1 MSAPKITELGTNS
14 IRSLLLKYAL
24 PGIIA
29 MTASSLYNMVDS
41 IFIGHGVGAM
51 ALSGLTVAKPF
62 MDICAAFGSLVGV
75 GASSLVAIKLG
86 EKDYRSANDV
96 LANVILLNVL
106 LGAIVMA
113 VGLFWLDPI
122 LYAFGASDETIVYA
136 RDYMEIIL
144 WGNILTHIYYGLN
157 SMLRSIGHPKVS
169 MYATILAV
177 VINIILDPI
186 FIFVLDMGVRG
197 AALATILSQVVSVV
211 LQMFIF
217 LNPKEVI
224 YFHRGIWRLKR
235 DITMRALGIGMA
247 PFLMHL
253 AACFVVIVLN
263 NQLKRY
269 GGDMAIATFGMTN
282 RFMFFFAMI
291 IMGLNQGMQPI
302 VGYNY
307 GAQLYPRMIRT
318 LKLTIICATCVM
330 GLLWLIGLIIPEGFI
345 RLFTHDEVLI
355 AQSIMPARVMLCTMV
370 LVGFPMVVGNFYT
383 SIGMANK
390 AIFLSLTRQVIF
402 LIPCILLL
410 PLLFQW
416 ISSLASSADGLLSL
430 SPIWGV
436 WWSLPICDALAAILA
451 AIILNRDMRKFKA
464 TNNASSLTTEGVQIS
479 NSL

>member
-1 MSAPKITELGTNS
+1 M
-14 IRSLLLKYAL
+14 KYAL

-62 MDICAAFGSLVGV
+62 MDICAAFGTLVGV

-106 LGAIVMA
+106 LGALVMA
-113 VGLFWLDPI
+113 VGLYWLDPI
-122 LYAFGASDETIVYA
+122 LYAFGASDATIVYA
-136 RDYMEIIL
+136 REYMEIIL
-144 WGNILTHIYYGLN
+144 LGNILTHIYYGLN
-157 SMLRSIGHPKVS
+157 SMLRSIGHPKIA
-169 MYATILAV
+169 MYATIVAV
-177 VINIILDPI
+177 VTNIILDPI

-197 AALATILSQVVSVV
+197 AALATMISQLVSVIIELV
-211 LQMFIF
+211 IF

-235 DITMRALGIGMA
+235 DITMRALGIGTA
-247 PFLMHL
+247 PFLMHM
-253 AACFVVIVLN
+253 ASCFVVIVLN

-282 RFMFFFAMI
+282 RFMFFFSMVV
-291 IMGLNQGMQPI
+291 MGLTQGMQPI

-307 GAQLYPRMIRT
+307 GAKLFDRMVRA
-318 LKLTIICATCVM
+318 LKLTAMCATCVM
-330 GLLWLIGLIIPEGFI
+330 GVLWLFGLIWPEGFI
-345 RLFTHDEVLI
+345 RLFTHDELLI
-355 AQSIMPARVMLCTMV
+355 AQSVAPARVMLCTMV
-370 LVGFPMVVGNFYT
+370 MVGFPMVVGNFYT
-383 SIGMANK
+383 SIGLSGK

-410 PLLFQW
+410 PLLFQT
-416 ISSLASSADGLLSL
+416 LNFT
-430 SPIWGV
+430 PIWGV
-436 WWSLPICDALAAILA
+436 WWSLPLCDALAAVLA
-451 AIILNRDMRKFKA
+451 AIILNRDMRKFR
-464 TNNASSLTTEGVQIS
+464 V
-479 NSL
+479 

>member
-1 MSAPKITELGTNS
+1 MSAPKITELGTAS
-14 IRSLLLKYAL
+14 IRSLLLKYAT

-29 MTASSLYNMVDS
+29 MTAMSLYNMVDS
-41 IFIGHGVGAM
+41 IFIGHGVGAL

-62 MDICAAFGSLVGV
+62 MDICAAFGTLVGV

-96 LANVILLNVL
+96 LANVVILNVL
-106 LGAIVMA
+106 LGALVMV

-122 LYAFGASDETIVYA
+122 LYAFGASDATIAYA

-144 WGNILTHIYYGLN
+144 LGNILTHIYYGLN
-157 SMLRSIGHPKVS
+157 SMLRSIGHPRIS

-177 VINIILDPI
+177 ALNVVLDPI

-197 AALATILSQVVSVV
+197 AALATMISQLVSVV
-211 LQMFIF
+211 IELIIF

-247 PFLMHL
+247 PFLMHM

-291 IMGLNQGMQPI
+291 VMGIQQGMQPI

-307 GAQLYPRMIRT
+307 GANLYARMIRAF
-318 LKLTIICATCVM
+318 KLSVYCATCVM
-330 GLLWLIGLIIPEGFI
+330 GVLWLFGVIWPEGFI
-345 RLFTHDEVLI
+345 RLFTHDELLI
-355 AQSIMPARVMLCTMV
+355 AQSIAPARVMLCVMFAI
-370 LVGFPMVVGNFYT
+370 GFPMITGNFYT
-383 SIGMANK
+383 SIGMAPK
-390 AIFLSLTRQVIF
+390 AIFLSLTRQVLF
-402 LIPCILLL
+402 LIPLILCL
-410 PLLFQW
+410 PIVFESMGW
-416 ISSLASSADGLLSL
+416 ES
-430 SPIWGV
+430 IWGV
-436 WWSLPICDALAAILA
+436 WWALPISDSLSVITAAIV
-451 AIILNRDMRKFKA
+451 INRDMRKFTA
-464 TNNASSLTTEGVQIS
+464 
-479 NSL
+479 

>member
-1 MSAPKITELGTNS
+1 MSAPKITELGTAS
-14 IRSLLLKYAL
+14 IRSLLLKYAM

-29 MTASSLYNMVDS
+29 MTAMSLYNMVDS
-41 IFIGHGVGAM
+41 IFIGHGVGAL

-62 MDICAAFGSLVGV
+62 MDICAAFGTLVGV

-197 AALATILSQVVSVV
+197 AALATMISQLVSVV
-211 LQMFIF
+211 IELVIF

-235 DITMRALGIGMA
+235 DITMRALGIGTA

-282 RFMFFFAMI
+282 RFMFFFVMVV
-291 IMGLNQGMQPI
+291 MGIQQGMQPI

-307 GAQLYPRMIRT
+307 GANLYLRMLRAYR
-318 LKLTIICATCVM
+318 LSVYCAICVM
-330 GLLWLIGLIIPEGFI
+330 GVLWFLGLVWPEGI
-345 RLFTHDEVLI
+345 IQLFTHDEELI
-355 AQSIMPARVMLCTMV
+355 AQSIIPARIMLCVMFA
-370 LVGFPMVVGNFYT
+370 VGFPMITGNFYT
-383 SIGMANK
+383 SIGMSSK
-390 AIFLSLTRQVIF
+390 AIFLSLSRQVLY
-402 LIPCILLL
+402 LIPLILLL
-410 PLLFQW
+410 PHLVEFLPFTSH
-416 ISSLASSADGLLSL
+416 I
-430 SPIWGV
+430 SPIFGV
-436 WWSLPICDALAAILA
+436 WWALPISDLMSVITAAIL
-451 AIILNRDMRKFKA
+451 INRDMQKFK
-464 TNNASSLTTEGVQIS
+464 TIDK
-479 NSL
+479 

>member
-1 MSAPKITELGTNS
+1 MPAPTKITELGTAS
-14 IRSLLLKYAL
+14 IRSLLLKYAT

-29 MTASSLYNMVDS
+29 MTAMSLYNMVDS
-41 IFIGHGVGAM
+41 IFIGHGVGAL

-62 MDICAAFGSLVGV
+62 MDICAAFGTLVGV

-96 LANVILLNVL
+96 LANVVILNVL
-106 LGAIVMA
+106 LGALVMA

-122 LYAFGASDETIVYA
+122 LYAFGASDATIAYA

-144 WGNILTHIYYGLN
+144 LGNILTHIYYGLN
-157 SMLRSIGHPKVS
+157 SMLRSIGHPRIS

-177 VINIILDPI
+177 TLNVVLDPI

-197 AALATILSQVVSVV
+197 AALATMISQLVSVV
-211 LQMFIF
+211 IELIIF

-247 PFLMHL
+247 PFLMHM

-291 IMGLNQGMQPI
+291 VMGIQQGMQPI

-307 GAQLYPRMIRT
+307 GANLYARMIRAF
-318 LKLTIICATCVM
+318 KLSVYCATCVM
-330 GLLWLIGLIIPEGFI
+330 GVLWLFGVIWPEGFI
-345 RLFTHDEVLI
+345 RLFTHDELLI
-355 AQSIMPARVMLCTMV
+355 AQSIAPARVMLCVMFAI
-370 LVGFPMVVGNFYT
+370 GFPMITGNFYT
-383 SIGMANK
+383 SIGMAPK
-390 AIFLSLTRQVIF
+390 AIFLSLTRQVLF
-402 LIPCILLL
+402 LIPLILCL
-410 PLLFQW
+410 PIVFESMGW
-416 ISSLASSADGLLSL
+416 ES
-430 SPIWGV
+430 IWGV
-436 WWSLPICDALAAILA
+436 WWALPISDSLSVITAAIV
-451 AIILNRDMRKFKA
+451 INRDMRKFKA
-464 TNNASSLTTEGVQIS
+464 ALPLQG
-479 NSL
+479 

>member
-1 MSAPKITELGTNS
+1 MSAPKITELGTQS
-14 IRSLLLKYAL
+14 IRSLLMKYAL

-62 MDICAAFGSLVGV
+62 MDICAAFGTLVGV

-106 LGAIVMA
+106 LGALVMA
-113 VGLFWLDPI
+113 VGLYWLDPI
-122 LYAFGASDETIVYA
+122 LYAFGASDVTITYA
-136 RDYMEIIL
+136 REYMEIIL

-157 SMLRSIGHPKVS
+157 SMLRSIGHPKIA
-169 MYATILAV
+169 MYATIVAV
-177 VINIILDPI
+177 VTNIILDPI

-197 AALATILSQVVSVV
+197 AALATMISQLVSVIIELV
-211 LQMFIF
+211 IF

-235 DITMRALGIGMA
+235 DITMRALGIGTA
-247 PFLMHL
+247 PFLMHM

-269 GGDMAIATFGMTN
+269 GGDMAIATYGITN
-282 RFMFFFAMI
+282 RFMFFFAMVV
-291 IMGLNQGMQPI
+291 MGLNQGMQPI

-307 GAQLYPRMIRT
+307 GAKLFDRMVRA
-318 LKLTIICATCVM
+318 LKLTAMCATCVM
-330 GLLWLIGLIIPEGFI
+330 GVLWLFGLIWPEGFI
-345 RLFTHDEVLI
+345 RLFTHDELLI
-355 AQSIMPARVMLCTMV
+355 AQSIAPARVMLCTMV
-370 LVGFPMVVGNFYT
+370 MVGFPMVVGNFYT
-383 SIGMANK
+383 SIGLSGK

-410 PLLFQW
+410 PLLFQA
-416 ISSLASSADGLLSL
+416 LNFT
-430 SPIWGV
+430 PIWGV
-436 WWSLPICDALAAILA
+436 WWSLPLCDALAAVLA
-451 AIILNRDMRKFKA
+451 AIILNRDMRKFR
-464 TNNASSLTTEGVQIS
+464 V
-479 NSL
+479 

>member
-1 MSAPKITELGTNS
+1 MSAPKITELGTQS
-14 IRSLLLKYAL
+14 IRSLLMKYAL

-62 MDICAAFGSLVGV
+62 MDICAAFGTLVGV

-96 LANVILLNVL
+96 LANVVLLNVL
-106 LGAIVMA
+106 LGAMVMV
-113 VGLFWLDPI
+113 VGLYWLDPI
-122 LYAFGASDETIVYA
+122 LYAFGASDVTIAHA
-136 RDYMEIIL
+136 REYMEIIL

-157 SMLRSIGHPKVS
+157 SMLRSIGHPKVA

-177 VINIILDPI
+177 VVNIILDPI

-197 AALATILSQVVSVV
+197 AALATIISQLVSVIIELV
-211 LQMFIF
+211 IF

-235 DITMRALGIGMA
+235 DITMRALGIGTA
-247 PFLMHL
+247 PFLMHM
-253 AACFVVIVLN
+253 ASCFVVIVLN

-269 GGDMAIATFGMTN
+269 GGDLAIATFGMTN
-282 RFMFFFAMI
+282 RFMFFFAMVV
-291 IMGLNQGMQPI
+291 MGLNQGMQPI

-307 GAQLYPRMIRT
+307 GAKLFDRMTRA
-318 LKLTIICATCVM
+318 LKLTAMCATCVM
-330 GLLWLIGLIIPEGFI
+330 GVLWLFGLFWPEGFI

-355 AQSIMPARVMLCTMV
+355 AQSIAPARAMLCTMV
-370 LVGFPMVVGNFYT
+370 MVGFPMVVGNFYT
-383 SIGMANK
+383 SIGMSGK

-402 LIPCILLL
+402 LIPCILLM
-410 PLLFQW
+410 PLLFQA
-416 ISSLASSADGLLSL
+416 LHFT
-430 SPIWGV
+430 PIWGV
-436 WWSLPICDALAAILA
+436 WWSLPMCDALAAILA
-451 AIILNRDMRKFKA
+451 ATILNRDMRKF
-464 TNNASSLTTEGVQIS
+464 GV
-479 NSL
+479 

>member
-1 MSAPKITELGTNS
+1 MSAPKITELGTQS

-62 MDICAAFGSLVGV
+62 MDICAAFGTLVGV

-106 LGAIVMA
+106 LGALVMA
-113 VGLFWLDPI
+113 VGLYWLDPI
-122 LYAFGASDETIVYA
+122 LYAFGASDVTIAYA
-136 RDYMEIIL
+136 REYMEIIL

-157 SMLRSIGHPKVS
+157 SMLRSIGHPKIA

-177 VINIILDPI
+177 VVNIILDPI

-197 AALATILSQVVSVV
+197 AALATMISQLVSVIIELV
-211 LQMFIF
+211 IF

-235 DITMRALGIGMA
+235 DITMRALGIGTA
-247 PFLMHL
+247 PFLMHM
-253 AACFVVIVLN
+253 ASCFVVIVLN

-269 GGDMAIATFGMTN
+269 GGDMAIATFGITN
-282 RFMFFFAMI
+282 RFMFFFAMVV
-291 IMGLNQGMQPI
+291 MGLNQGMQPI

-307 GAQLYPRMIRT
+307 GAKLFDRMTRA
-318 LKLTIICATCVM
+318 LKLTAMCATCVM
-330 GLLWLIGLIIPEGFI
+330 GVLWLFGLIWPEGFI
-345 RLFTHDEVLI
+345 RLFTHDELLI
-355 AQSIMPARVMLCTMV
+355 AQSIAPARVMLCTMV
-370 LVGFPMVVGNFYT
+370 MVGFPMVVGNFYT
-383 SIGMANK
+383 SIGMSGK

-402 LIPCILLL
+402 LIPCILFM
-410 PLLFQW
+410 PLLFQA
-416 ISSLASSADGLLSL
+416 LDFT
-430 SPIWGV
+430 PIWGV
-436 WWSLPICDALAAILA
+436 WWSLPICDALAAVLA
-451 AIILNRDMRKFKA
+451 AIILNRDMRKFK
-464 TNNASSLTTEGVQIS
+464 IS
-479 NSL
+479 IDF

>member
-1 MSAPKITELGTNS
+1 MSAPKITELGTQS

-62 MDICAAFGSLVGV
+62 MDICAAFGTLVGV

-106 LGAIVMA
+106 LGALVMA
-113 VGLFWLDPI
+113 VGLYWLDPI
-122 LYAFGASDETIVYA
+122 LYAFGASDITIAYA
-136 RDYMEIIL
+136 REYMEIIL

-157 SMLRSIGHPKVS
+157 SMLRSIGHPKIA

-177 VINIILDPI
+177 VVNIILDPI

-197 AALATILSQVVSVV
+197 AALATMISQLVSVIIELV
-211 LQMFIF
+211 IF

-235 DITMRALGIGMA
+235 DITMRALGIGTA
-247 PFLMHL
+247 PFLMHM
-253 AACFVVIVLN
+253 ASCFVVIVLN

-269 GGDMAIATFGMTN
+269 GGDMAIATFGITN
-282 RFMFFFAMI
+282 RFMFFFAMVV
-291 IMGLNQGMQPI
+291 MGLNQGMQPI

-307 GAQLYPRMIRT
+307 GAKLFDRMTRA
-318 LKLTIICATCVM
+318 LKLTAMCATCVM
-330 GLLWLIGLIIPEGFI
+330 GVLWLFGLIWPEGFI
-345 RLFTHDEVLI
+345 RLFTHDELLI
-355 AQSIMPARVMLCTMV
+355 AQSIAPARVMLCTMV
-370 LVGFPMVVGNFYT
+370 MVGFPMVVGNFYT
-383 SIGMANK
+383 SIGMSGK

-402 LIPCILLL
+402 LIPYILLL
-410 PLLFQW
+410 PLLFHV
-416 ISSLASSADGLLSL
+416 LNFT
-430 SPIWGV
+430 PIWGV
-436 WWSLPICDALAAILA
+436 WWSLPICDALAAVLA
-451 AIILNRDMRKFKA
+451 AIILNRDMRKFK
-464 TNNASSLTTEGVQIS
+464 IS
-479 NSL
+479 IDF

>member
-1 MSAPKITELGTNS
+1 MSAPKITELGTAS
-14 IRSLLLKYAL
+14 IRSLLLKYAM

-29 MTASSLYNMVDS
+29 MTAMSLYNMVDS

-62 MDICAAFGSLVGV
+62 MDICVAFGTLVGV

-96 LANVILLNVL
+96 LANVILLNVM
-106 LGAIVMA
+106 LGALVMV
-113 VGLFWLDPI
+113 VGLYWLDPI
-122 LYAFGASDETIVYA
+122 LYAFGASDVTIAYA

-144 WGNILTHIYYGLN
+144 LGNILTHIYYGLN
-157 SMLRSIGHPKVS
+157 SMLRSIGHPRIS

-177 VINIILDPI
+177 ALNVILDPI

-197 AALATILSQVVSVV
+197 AALATMISQLVSVIIE
-211 LQMFIF
+211 LIIF

-235 DITMRALGIGMA
+235 DITMRALGIGTA

-269 GGDMAIATFGMTN
+269 GGDMPIATFGMTN
-282 RFMFFFAMI
+282 RFIFFFVMI
-291 IMGLNQGMQPI
+291 VMGIQQGMQPL

-307 GAQLYPRMIRT
+307 GANLHARMLRAF
-318 LKLTIICATCVM
+318 KLSVYCATCVM
-330 GLLWLIGLIIPEGFI
+330 GVLWLFGVIWPEGFI

-355 AQSIMPARVMLCTMV
+355 AQSIAPARIMLCVMFAI
-370 LVGFPMVVGNFYT
+370 GFPMITGNFYT
-383 SIGMANK
+383 SIGQAPK
-390 AIFLSLTRQVIF
+390 ALFLSLTRQVLF
-402 LIPCILLL
+402 LIPLILCL
-410 PLLFQW
+410 PILFQRF
-416 ISSLASSADGLLSL
+416 GLDS
-430 SPIWGV
+430 IWGV
-436 WWSLPICDALAAILA
+436 WWAWPISDSLSVITAAIV
-451 AIILNRDMRKFKA
+451 INRDMRKFRA
-464 TNNASSLTTEGVQIS
+464 ALPLQG
-479 NSL
+479 

>member
-1 MSAPKITELGTNS
+1 MSAPKITELGS
-14 IRSLLLKYAL
+14 QPIRSLLIKYAL

-62 MDICAAFGSLVGV
+62 MDICAAFGTLVGV

-106 LGAIVMA
+106 LGALVMA
-113 VGLFWLDPI
+113 VGLYWLDPI
-122 LYAFGASDETIVYA
+122 LYAFGASDVTIAYA
-136 RDYMEIIL
+136 REYMEIIL

-157 SMLRSIGHPKVS
+157 SMLRSIGHPKIA
-169 MYATILAV
+169 MYATIVAV
-177 VINIILDPI
+177 VTNIILDPI

-197 AALATILSQVVSVV
+197 AALATMISQLVSVIIELV
-211 LQMFIF
+211 IF

-235 DITMRALGIGMA
+235 DITMRALGIGTA
-247 PFLMHL
+247 PFLMHM
-253 AACFVVIVLN
+253 ASCFVVIVLN

-282 RFMFFFAMI
+282 RFMFFFAMVV
-291 IMGLNQGMQPI
+291 MGLNQGMQPI

-307 GAQLYPRMIRT
+307 GAKLFDRMTRA
-318 LKLTIICATCVM
+318 LKLTAMCATCVM
-330 GLLWLIGLIIPEGFI
+330 GVLWLFGLVWPEGFI
-345 RLFTHDEVLI
+345 RLFTHDELLI
-355 AQSIMPARVMLCTMV
+355 AQSIAPARVMLCTMV
-370 LVGFPMVVGNFYT
+370 MVGFPMVVGNFYT
-383 SIGMANK
+383 SIGMSGK

-402 LIPCILLL
+402 LIPCILLM
-410 PLLFQW
+410 PLLFQT
-416 ISSLASSADGLLSL
+416 LNFT
-430 SPIWGV
+430 PIWGV
-436 WWSLPICDALAAILA
+436 WWSLPICDALAAVLA
-451 AIILNRDMRKFKA
+451 AIILNRDMRKFR
-464 TNNASSLTTEGVQIS
+464 V
-479 NSL
+479 

>member
-1 MSAPKITELGTNS
+1 MSASKITELGTQS

-29 MTASSLYNMVDS
+29 MTATSLYNMVDS

-62 MDICAAFGSLVGV
+62 MDICAAFGTLVGV

-96 LANVILLNVL
+96 LANVVLLNVL
-106 LGAIVMA
+106 LGALVMA
-113 VGLFWLDPI
+113 VGLYWLDPI
-122 LYAFGASDETIVYA
+122 LYAFGASDVTIAYA
-136 RDYMEIIL
+136 REYMEIIL

-157 SMLRSIGHPKVS
+157 SMLRSIGHPKVA

-177 VINIILDPI
+177 VVNIILDPI

-197 AALATILSQVVSVV
+197 AALATIISQLVSVIIE
-211 LQMFIF
+211 LIIF

-235 DITMRALGIGMA
+235 DITMRALGIGTA
-247 PFLMHL
+247 PFLMHM
-253 AACFVVIVLN
+253 ASCFVVIVLN

-282 RFMFFFAMI
+282 RFMFFFAMVV
-291 IMGLNQGMQPI
+291 MGLNQGMQPI

-307 GAQLYPRMIRT
+307 GAKLFERMTRA
-318 LKLTIICATCVM
+318 LKLTAMCATCVM
-330 GLLWLIGLIIPEGFI
+330 GMLWLFGLVWPEGFI
-345 RLFTHDEVLI
+345 RLFTHDELLI
-355 AQSIMPARVMLCTMV
+355 AQSIAPARVMLCTMV
-370 LVGFPMVVGNFYT
+370 MVGFPMVVGNFYT
-383 SIGMANK
+383 SIGMSGK

-402 LIPCILLL
+402 LIPCILLM
-410 PLLFQW
+410 PLLFQTLN
-416 ISSLASSADGLLSL
+416 IT
-430 SPIWGV
+430 PIWGV
-436 WWSLPICDALAAILA
+436 WWSLPLCDAMAAFLA
-451 AIILNRDMRKFKA
+451 AIILNRDMRSFKFLNTK
-464 TNNASSLTTEGVQIS
+464 L
-479 NSL
+479 

>member
-1 MSAPKITELGTNS
+1 
-14 IRSLLLKYAL
+14 
-24 PGIIA
+24 
-29 MTASSLYNMVDS
+29 
-41 IFIGHGVGAM
+41 
-51 ALSGLTVAKPF
+51 
-62 MDICAAFGSLVGV
+62 
-75 GASSLVAIKLG
+75 
-86 EKDYRSANDV
+86 
-96 LANVILLNVL
+96 
-106 LGAIVMA
+106 MA

-416 ISSLASSADGLLSL
+416 ISSFASSADGLLSF

-436 WWSLPICDALAAILA
+436 WWSLPICDAMAAVLA

>member
-1 MSAPKITELGTNS
+1 MSAPKITELGTES

-41 IFIGHGVGAM
+41 MFIGRGIGTM

-86 EKDYRSANDV
+86 DRDYRSANDI
-96 LANVILLNVL
+96 LANVIILNVL
-106 LGAIVMA
+106 LGALIMV

-122 LYAFGASDETIVYA
+122 LYSFGASQATIEYA
-136 RDYMEIIL
+136 HDYMEIIL

-157 SMLRSIGHPKVS
+157 SMLRSIGHPRIS
-169 MYATILAV
+169 MYATIVAV
-177 VINIILDPI
+177 VVNVILDAI

-197 AALATILSQVVSVV
+197 AALATIISQVLAVIIQVV
-211 LQMFIF
+211 IF

-224 YFHRGIWRLKR
+224 YFHRRIWKLKK

-253 AACFVVIVLN
+253 AACFVIIVLN

-282 RFMFFFAMI
+282 RFMFFFVMI

-307 GAQLYPRMIRT
+307 GAKLYPRMLRT
-318 LKLTIICATCVM
+318 LKLTLICATCVM
-330 GLLWLIGLIIPEGFI
+330 GVLWLIGLVIPEGFI
-345 RLFTHDEVLI
+345 RLFTPDEVLI
-355 AQSIMPARVMLCTMV
+355 DQSIIPARVMLCVMV
-370 LVGFPMVVGNFYT
+370 FVGFPMVIGNFYT
-383 SIGMANK
+383 SIGQAYK

-402 LIPCILLL
+402 LIPFILIM
-410 PLLFQW
+410 PNVFQ
-416 ISSLASSADGLLSL
+416 SLNLA
-430 SPIWGV
+430 PIWGV

-451 AIILNRDMRKFKA
+451 VILMKYDVRKFK
-464 TNNASSLTTEGVQIS
+464 I
-479 NSL
+479 

>member
-1 MSAPKITELGTNS
+1 MSAPKITELGTQS
-14 IRSLLLKYAL
+14 VRSLLLKYAL

-62 MDICAAFGSLVGV
+62 MDICAAFGTLVGV

-113 VGLFWLDPI
+113 VGLYWLDPI
-122 LYAFGASDETIVYA
+122 LYAFGASDVTIAYA
-136 RDYMEIIL
+136 REYMEIIL

-157 SMLRSIGHPKVS
+157 SMLRSIGHPKIA
-169 MYATILAV
+169 MYATIVAV
-177 VINIILDPI
+177 VTNIILDPI

-197 AALATILSQVVSVV
+197 AALATMISQLVSVIIELV
-211 LQMFIF
+211 IF

-235 DITMRALGIGMA
+235 DITMRALGIGTA
-247 PFLMHL
+247 PFLMHM
-253 AACFVVIVLN
+253 ASCFVVIVLN

-269 GGDMAIATFGMTN
+269 GGDMAIATFGITN
-282 RFMFFFAMI
+282 RFMFFFAMVV
-291 IMGLNQGMQPI
+291 MGLNQGMQPI

-307 GAQLYPRMIRT
+307 GAKLFDRMTRA
-318 LKLTIICATCVM
+318 LKLTAMCATCVM
-330 GLLWLIGLIIPEGFI
+330 GVLWLFGLIWPEGFI
-345 RLFTHDEVLI
+345 RLFTHDELLI
-355 AQSIMPARVMLCTMV
+355 AQSIAPARVMLCTMV
-370 LVGFPMVVGNFYT
+370 MVGFPMVVGNFYT
-383 SIGMANK
+383 SIGMSGK

-410 PLLFQW
+410 PLLFQT
-416 ISSLASSADGLLSL
+416 IDVT
-430 SPIWGV
+430 PIWGV
-436 WWSLPICDALAAILA
+436 WWSLPICDALAAVLA
-451 AIILNRDMRKFKA
+451 AIILNRDMRKFK
-464 TNNASSLTTEGVQIS
+464 IS
-479 NSL
+479 IDF

>member
-1 MSAPKITELGTNS
+1 MSAPKITELGTQS
-14 IRSLLLKYAL
+14 VRSLLMKYAL

-29 MTASSLYNMVDS
+29 MTATSLYNMVDS

-106 LGAIVMA
+106 LGALVMV
-113 VGLFWLDPI
+113 VGLYWLDPI
-122 LYAFGASDETIVYA
+122 LYAFGASDVTISYA

-144 WGNILTHIYYGLN
+144 WANILTHIYYGLN
-157 SMLRSIGHPKVS
+157 SMLRSIGHPKVA
-169 MYATILAV
+169 MYSTIVAV
-177 VINIILDPI
+177 VANIILDPI
-186 FIFVLDMGVRG
+186 FIFALDMGVRG
-197 AALATILSQVVSVV
+197 AALATVLSQAIAVVGQMVV
-211 LQMFIF
+211 F

-235 DITMRALGIGMA
+235 DITMRALGIGTA

-269 GGDMAIATFGMTN
+269 GGDMAIATFGITN
-282 RFMFFFAMI
+282 RFMFFFSMI
-291 IMGLNQGMQPI
+291 VMGLNQGMQPI

-307 GAQLYPRMIRT
+307 GAKLYNRMIRA
-318 LKLTIICATCVM
+318 LKLTAMCATCVM
-330 GLLWLIGLIIPEGFI
+330 GMLWLFGLIWPEGFI
-345 RLFTHDEVLI
+345 RLFTHDEVLV
-355 AQSIMPARVMLCTMV
+355 AQSLAPARVMLCTMV
-370 LVGFPMVVGNFYT
+370 MVGFPMVVGNFYT
-383 SIGMANK
+383 SIGMSGK
-390 AIFLSLTRQVIF
+390 AIFLSLTRQVF
-402 LIPCILLL
+402 LLIPSILLL
-410 PLLFQW
+410 PLLFQTVEV
-416 ISSLASSADGLLSL
+416 

-436 WWSLPICDALAAILA
+436 WWSMPICDALAAIIA
-451 AIILNRDMRKFKA
+451 AIVLNRDMRKF
-464 TNNASSLTTEGVQIS
+464 SV
-479 NSL
+479 

>member
-1 MSAPKITELGTNS
+1 MSAPKITELGTQS
-14 IRSLLLKYAL
+14 VRSLLMKYAL

-29 MTASSLYNMVDS
+29 MTATSLYNMVDS

-62 MDICAAFGSLVGV
+62 MDICAAFGTLVGV

-106 LGAIVMA
+106 LGALVMA
-113 VGLFWLDPI
+113 VGLYWLDPI
-122 LYAFGASDETIVYA
+122 LYAFGASDVTIAYA
-136 RDYMEIIL
+136 REYMEIIL

-157 SMLRSIGHPKVS
+157 SMLRSIGHPKIA

-177 VINIILDPI
+177 VVNIILDPI

-197 AALATILSQVVSVV
+197 AALATVLSQAIAVVGQMVV
-211 LQMFIF
+211 F

-235 DITMRALGIGMA
+235 DITMRALGIGTA

-269 GGDMAIATFGMTN
+269 GGDMAIATFGITN
-282 RFMFFFAMI
+282 RFMFFFAMVV
-291 IMGLNQGMQPI
+291 MGLNQGMQPI

-307 GAQLYPRMIRT
+307 GAKLFDRMVRA
-318 LKLTIICATCVM
+318 LKLTAMCATCVM
-330 GLLWLIGLIIPEGFI
+330 GVLWIFGLIWPEGFI
-345 RLFTHDEVLI
+345 RLFTHDELLI
-355 AQSIMPARVMLCTMV
+355 AQSIAPARVMLCSMV
-370 LVGFPMVVGNFYT
+370 MVGFPMVVGNFYT
-383 SIGMANK
+383 SIGMSGK

-402 LIPCILLL
+402 LIPCILLI
-410 PLLFQW
+410 PVLFQT
-416 ISSLASSADGLLSL
+416 IDVT
-430 SPIWGV
+430 PIWGV
-436 WWSLPICDALAAILA
+436 WWSLPICDALAAIIA
-451 AIILNRDMRKFKA
+451 AIVLNRDMRKF
-464 TNNASSLTTEGVQIS
+464 SV
-479 NSL
+479 

>member
-1 MSAPKITELGTNS
+1 MSAPKITELGTAS
-14 IRSLLLKYAL
+14 IRSLLLKYAM

-29 MTASSLYNMVDS
+29 MTAMSLYNMVDS

-62 MDICAAFGSLVGV
+62 MDICAAFGTLVGV

-86 EKDYRSANDV
+86 EKDYRTANDV

-106 LGAIVMA
+106 LGALVMV
-113 VGLFWLDPI
+113 VGLFFLDPI
-122 LYAFGASDETIVYA
+122 LYAFGASDTTIVYA
-136 RDYMEIIL
+136 REYMEIIL
-144 WGNILTHIYYGLN
+144 LGNILTHIYYGLN
-157 SMLRSIGHPKVS
+157 SMLRSIGHPRIS

-197 AALATILSQVVSVV
+197 AALATIISQLVSVIIE
-211 LQMFIF
+211 LIIF

-247 PFLMHL
+247 PFLMHM

-291 IMGLNQGMQPI
+291 VMGIQQGMQPI

-307 GAQLYPRMIRT
+307 GANLYPRMLRAF
-318 LKLTIICATCVM
+318 KLSVYCATCVM
-330 GLLWLIGLIIPEGFI
+330 GVLWLFGVIYPEGFI
-345 RLFTHDEVLI
+345 RLFTHDELLI
-355 AQSIMPARVMLCTMV
+355 AQSIIPARIMLCVMFAI
-370 LVGFPMVVGNFYT
+370 GFPMITGNFYT
-383 SIGMANK
+383 SIGMAPK
-390 AIFLSLTRQVIF
+390 AIFLSLTRQVLF
-402 LIPCILLL
+402 LSPLILCL
-410 PLLFQW
+410 PLLF
-416 ISSLASSADGLLSL
+416 SRLGLDS
-430 SPIWGV
+430 IWGV
-436 WWSLPICDALAAILA
+436 WWALPISDSLSVITAAILVNHD
-451 AIILNRDMRKFKA
+451 IRKF
-464 TNNASSLTTEGVQIS
+464 IS
-479 NSL
+479 

>member
-1 MSAPKITELGTNS
+1 MSAPKITELGTAS
-14 IRSLLLKYAL
+14 IRSLLLKYAT

-29 MTASSLYNMVDS
+29 MTAMSLYNMVDS
-41 IFIGHGVGAM
+41 IFIGHGVGAL

-62 MDICAAFGSLVGV
+62 MDICAAFGTLVGV

-96 LANVILLNVL
+96 LANVVILNVL
-106 LGAIVMA
+106 LGALVMV

-122 LYAFGASDETIVYA
+122 LYAFGASDATIAYA

-144 WGNILTHIYYGLN
+144 LGNILTHIYYGLN
-157 SMLRSIGHPKVS
+157 SMLRSIGHPRIS

-177 VINIILDPI
+177 ALNVVLDPI

-197 AALATILSQVVSVV
+197 AALATMISQLVSVV
-211 LQMFIF
+211 IELIIF

-247 PFLMHL
+247 PFLMHM

-291 IMGLNQGMQPI
+291 VMGIQQGMQPI

-307 GAQLYPRMIRT
+307 GANLYARMIRAF
-318 LKLTIICATCVM
+318 KLSVYCATCVM
-330 GLLWLIGLIIPEGFI
+330 GVLWLFGVIWPEGFI
-345 RLFTHDEVLI
+345 RLFTHDELLI
-355 AQSIMPARVMLCTMV
+355 AQSIAPARVMLCVMFAI
-370 LVGFPMVVGNFYT
+370 GFPMITGNFYT
-383 SIGMANK
+383 SIGMAPK
-390 AIFLSLTRQVIF
+390 AIFLSLTRQVLF
-402 LIPCILLL
+402 LIPLILCL
-410 PLLFQW
+410 PIVFESMGW
-416 ISSLASSADGLLSL
+416 ES
-430 SPIWGV
+430 IWGV
-436 WWSLPICDALAAILA
+436 WWALPISDSLSVITAAIV
-451 AIILNRDMRKFKA
+451 INRDMRKFKA
-464 TNNASSLTTEGVQIS
+464 ALPPQG
-479 NSL
+479 